1 MPLTE
6 YSELP
11 KLSDE
16 TVTGLV
22 LVESVSVW
30 LWLEPTVTF
39 PKLTEDGVT
48 LKTPAAVPTPFS
60 AIDICAPADETS
72 SKFPKKS
79 PMLVGENVTWKVK
92 LGPGASVRGV
102 LIPPVVKGLD
112 NAPPE
117 VEIWLIVREELLGL
131 VTVSVRVYD
140 APIPTR
146 PNPRLGGFAVSVRAA
161 TPVPLT
167 DNARLEFDA
176 LL

>member
-1 MPLTE
+1 
-6 YSELP
+6 
-11 KLSDE
+11 
-16 TVTGLV
+16 
-22 LVESVSVW
+22 
-30 LWLEPTVTF
+30 
-39 PKLTEDGVT
+39 
-48 LKTPAAVPTPFS
+48 
-60 AIDICAPADETS
+60 
-72 SKFPKKS
+72 
-79 PMLVGENVTWKVK
+79 
-92 LGPGASVRGV
+92 V

-146 PNPRLGGFAVSVRAA
+146 PNPRLGGFAVSVPAA